1 MERRYGPQTGPSA
14 LDTDLMRKIDRYI
27 IFAYWRTFLFVC
39 LALSMIAMVIDYSE
53 KVEEFIDE
61 PLLTNQEIIF
71 DYYVNFVL
79 WINGVLWPLFA
90 LIAVIFFTSRLANNS
105 EIISILNAG
114 VSFNRMMR
122 PYLIAGGVIALFHFV
137 GNHYAIPRGNKIK
150 LDFEHSY
157 VWKESDR
164 GKTRDIHMFI
174 GPQEKAFVRYYRK
187 KDTTL
192 VDFRLER
199 FEGNRMK
206 WMLKARS
213 VEWKGEPDLWQIRGY
228 EIREFDGKNETLID
242 GEGKRIDTTLNLH
255 PSDFVRYTNQKEML
269 TTPEL
274 RQFIVKERERGLTN
288 TRMYQIELYR
298 RTADPIAIIILTII
312 GMAVAARKARG
323 GMGLHLGLGI
333 VLSAIFIFLSR
344 LSITFAT
351 SEGMPAMLGVWLPN
365 IVFSGVALI
374 LVRKAQ
380 K

>member
-1 MERRYGPQTGPSA
+1 MK
-14 LDTDLMRKIDRYI
+14 KIDKYI
-27 IFAYWRTFLFVC
+27 IFTYWRTFLFVC

-61 PLLTNQEIIF
+61 PLLTNHEIIF
-71 DYYVNFVL
+71 DYYLNFIL
-79 WINGVLWPLFA
+79 WINGLLWPMFS

-122 PYLIAGGVIALFHFV
+122 PYLIAGGTIALLHFA
-137 GNHYAIPRGNKIK
+137 GNHFFIPRGNKIK
-150 LDFEHSY
+150 LDFEHTY
-157 VWKESDR
+157 VWKESDK

-174 GPQEKAFVRYYRK
+174 GPGEKAFVRYYRK

-192 VDFRLER
+192 VDFRLEG
-199 FEGNRMK
+199 FEGNQMK

-213 VEWKGEPDLWQIRGY
+213 VEWKGEPDHWLIRGY
-228 EIREFDGKNETLID
+228 EIRKFDGMKETLIN
-242 GEGKRIDTTLNLH
+242 GEGKTIDTTLNLH

-274 RQFIVKERERGLTN
+274 LQFIAKEKERGLTN
-288 TRMYQIELYR
+288 TRMYQIEVYR
-298 RTADPIAIIILTII
+298 RSADPLAIIILTII
-312 GMAVAARKARG
+312 GMAVAARKVRG
-323 GMGLHLGLGI
+323 GMGLHLAMGI
-333 VLSAIFIFLSR
+333 VLSAVFIFLSR

-351 SEGMPAMLGVWLPN
+351 SEGMPALLGVWLPN
-365 IVFSGVALI
+365 IIFAVVAAV